1 MSCMNITTRQSKVK
15 RIDRNDPRF
24 VIYDEIVA
32 VPRAGFEI
40 SKTCPSEYRSILMQA
55 VQAGWIK
62 PVAHVHER
70 ELLFMGLAEK

>member
-1 MSCMNITTRQSKVK
+1 MNITTRQSQIK
-15 RIDRNDPRF
+15 RLDRTDRRF
-24 VIYDEIVA
+24 IIYDDFVA

-40 SKTCPSEYRSILMQA
+40 SKTCPGEYRSILMQA

-70 ELLFMGLAEK
+70 ELLFMGLSE

>member
-1 MSCMNITTRQSKVK
+1 MSCMIITTRQSKVK

>member
-1 MSCMNITTRQSKVK
+1 MNITTRQSKVR
-15 RIDRNDPRF
+15 RIDRTDRRF
-24 VIYDEIVA
+24 MIQDEIVL

-40 SKTCPSEYRSILMQA
+40 SKSCPSEYKSILMQA

-70 ELLFMGLAEK
+70 ELVFMGLAD

>member
-1 MSCMNITTRQSKVK
+1 MTLKTQQSKV
-15 RIDRNDPRF
+15 RRLDRNDPRF
-24 VIYDEIVA
+24 IIYDSFVA

-40 SKTCPSEYRSILMQA
+40 SKSCPSDYRTILMQA

-70 ELLFMGLAEK
+70 ELIFMGLSNEM

>member
-1 MSCMNITTRQSKVK
+1 MNITTRQSNIRK
-15 RIDRNDPRF
+15 IDRNDPRF
-24 VIYDEIVA
+24 IIYDDIVA

-40 SKTCPSEYRSILMQA
+40 SKSCPSEYQSILMQA

-70 ELLFMGLAEK
+70 ELLFMGLSGN

>member
-1 MSCMNITTRQSKVK
+1 MNITTRQSKIRK
-15 RIDRNDPRF
+15 IDRTDPRF
-24 VIYDEIVA
+24 TIYDDIVA

-40 SKTCPSEYRSILMQA
+40 SKSCPSEYRSILMQA

-70 ELLFMGLAEK
+70 ELLFIGLSGN